1 MKGYDYSADQEIG
14 EIADEIEAEI
24 VRGSIGPECTRVQA
38 GEIEGLV
45 AECQYWSRAE
55 RIAIRTAF
63 RVVQRLSDAA
73 AKDLDE
79 PDGELGAPTSTF
91 LPAIQASISACP
103 IGTLI

>member
-24 VRGSIGPECTRVQA
+24 ARGSIGPEKNSA
-38 GEIEGLV
+38 EEIAGLV

-63 RVVQRLSDAA
+63 RVVQRLSDAP
-73 AKDLDE
+73 AK
-79 PDGELGAPTSTF
+79 
-91 LPAIQASISACP
+91 
-103 IGTLI
+103 GTQI

>member
-14 EIADEIEAEI
+14 EIADEIEEIADEIEAEI
-24 VRGSIGPECTRVQA
+24 ARGSIGPECTRVQA

-45 AECQYWSRAE
+45 VECQYWSRAE

-73 AKDLDE
+73 AK
-79 PDGELGAPTSTF
+79 
-91 LPAIQASISACP
+91 
-103 IGTLI
+103 GTQI

>member
-24 VRGSIGPECTRVQA
+24 VRGSPQRTEYLAQA

-45 AECQYWSRAE
+45 VECQYWSRAE

-73 AKDLDE
+73 AK
-79 PDGELGAPTSTF
+79 
-91 LPAIQASISACP
+91 
-103 IGTLI
+103 GTQI